1 MLGPRPPR
9 GGAAAA
15 RYGQLEP
22 CADVAPRAPPNLK
35 CTGGAFRELR
45 LGTGLL
51 EDSRVRERTSRS
63 AFRPGRSPV
72 ARTRTRTRTRTRFDF
87 QENEDVLNGSFEK
100 SRVAGAFP
108 GEEFPGSPPRKQART
123 APRAGFWTAE
133 AYKKPTKGP
142 RSWTTNF
149 SPLGQEAA
157 DRRHFNDQN
166 LSWRRIR
173 GEKIGEVEIRRATF
187 APHMKT

>member
-1 MLGPRPPR
+1 MHRRCVSRTALGNRTPR
-9 GGAAAA
+9 G
-15 RYGQLEP
+15 L
-22 CADVAPRAPPNLK
+22 
-35 CTGGAFRELR
+35 
-45 LGTGLL
+45 
-51 EDSRVRERTSRS
+51 TS
-63 AFRPGRSPV
+63 
-72 ARTRTRTRTRTRFDF
+72 ARTHFAERIPAGAEPRCAHAHTRTRTRFDF
-87 QENEDVLNGSFEK
+87 QEHEDVLNGSFEK

-108 GEEFPGSPPRKQART
+108 GEEFPGSPPRKQARS

-187 APHMKT
+187 APRQFREIFCKFLEIF